1 MMQVQQLQ
9 LCYQKKCKIVN
20 ILKHI
25 YLKIEYDKLYDQI
38 EQFETEIVLLSGN
51 NQDIMDEFDLVW
63 DHFEDT
69 LQKFIDNY

>member
-1 MMQVQQLQ
+1 M
-9 LCYQKKCKIVN
+9 N